1 MENHRLEILKGSEN
15 AWSGISGPLSGQLV
29 GEGGERPR
37 GISCLFYLKQF
48 LFLSPSEQKVGS
60 SHLSLPSLNSLNQRS
75 ESFSEEK
82 EDKSGCPFS
91 QTSIRERN
99 ISFTHPIFFSIL
111 WRKKISGNDFRF
123 LGNTERFV
131 IDSCFFFFYRALD
144 HVLQVNSILSS
155 REIFPI
161 AFHFFFFSLFRK
173 KWMVSFF
180 RRRGLKLS
188 SAAIIDD
195 KS

>member
-131 IDSCFFFFYRALD
+131 IDSCFFFFFIERSTTFYRLIQFCHRAKFFLSR
-144 HVLQVNSILSS
+144 SIS
-155 REIFPI
+155 
-161 AFHFFFFSLFRK
+161 FFFSLFRK
-173 KWMVSFF
+173 KWMISFF
-180 RRRGLKLS
+180 GGE
-188 SAAIIDD
+188 A
-195 KS
+195 